1 MTFFHPYESENTEF
15 KRELTDTFEK
25 EVVAFLNSKTG
36 GDIYLGVE
44 DDGTVLGVD
53 NPDKLQRAIIDR
65 ISNNILPA
73 TLGFFDVVTEE
84 LQGKTIIHVI
94 VARGTEKPYYL
105 KKYGLS
111 PAGVHVRIGTGK
123 QQLTTEMID
132 RLYASRTRSSLRN
145 IPSPRKKL
153 SFLSS
158 SKFIMMKKA
167 LR

>member
-105 KKYGLS
+105 KK
-111 PAGVHVRIGTGK
+111 
-123 QQLTTEMID
+123 
-132 RLYASRTRSSLRN
+132 
-145 IPSPRKKL
+145 
-153 SFLSS
+153 
-158 SKFIMMKKA
+158 
-167 LR
+167 